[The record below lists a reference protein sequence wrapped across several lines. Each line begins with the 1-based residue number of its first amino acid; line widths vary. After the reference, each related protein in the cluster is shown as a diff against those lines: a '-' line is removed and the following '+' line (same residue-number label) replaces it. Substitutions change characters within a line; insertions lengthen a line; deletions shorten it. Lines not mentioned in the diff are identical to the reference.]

1 MRVAVM
7 AAGAVGAYFG
17 GRLAEAGHEVHFI
30 ARGAHGDAIRNN
42 GLKVESPLG
51 DIHIKNANVTD
62 DPKTIGPVDLV
73 LFAVKLWDTE
83 KAGELTKPMVKPQTR
98 VLTMLNGVDSVERLT
113 PILGDVV
120 CAAPTRIS
128 ALITGPGVIAHKGN
142 FANLTTGFLDG
153 RDDARLK
160 ALVEEMK
167 AAKVEAE
174 FSRGIEKVW
183 WEKFVFLASF
193 SAITASTR
201 SSVGPIMKD
210 PDTRELFRKLLHEVE
225 AVGIRKGVP
234 LQGVAEKSFKFAQ
247 ANAETAP
254 HLRASMAEDVERGN
268 RLETEWLQGKVA
280 ALGRELGVPAPAHET
295 IYATLK
301 LIKDGKGK

>member
-7 AAGAVGAYFG
+7 AAGAVGSYFG

-30 ARGAHGDAIRNN
+30 ARGAHLEAIKTN
-42 GLKVESPLG
+42 GLKVESQLG
-51 DIHIKNANVTD
+51 NIHIKPAKVTD
-62 DPKTIGPVDLV
+62 DPKQVGPVDVV

-83 KAGELTKPMVKPQTR
+83 KAGELTKPLVNKDTR
-98 VLTMLNGVDSVERLT
+98 VLSMLNGIDSVERLT

-120 CAAPTRIS
+120 CATPTRIS
-128 ALITGPGVIAHKGN
+128 ALITGPGVITHKGN
-142 FANLTTGFLDG
+142 FANLTTGFVDG

-160 ALVEEMK
+160 ALVDEMK
-167 AAKVEAE
+167 AAKVEAD

-193 SAITASTR
+193 SAITAATR
-201 SSVGPIMKD
+201 SSVGPIMAD
-210 PDTRELFRKLLHEVE
+210 ADTRELFRKLLNEVE
-225 AVGIRKGVP
+225 AVGLKKGVP
-234 LQGVAEKSFKFAQ
+234 LQGVAEKSFTFAEG
-247 ANAETAP
+247 NATTAP

-280 ALGRELGVPAPAHET
+280 ALGKQLGVPTPAHET

-301 LIKDGKGK
+301 LIKDGKRN